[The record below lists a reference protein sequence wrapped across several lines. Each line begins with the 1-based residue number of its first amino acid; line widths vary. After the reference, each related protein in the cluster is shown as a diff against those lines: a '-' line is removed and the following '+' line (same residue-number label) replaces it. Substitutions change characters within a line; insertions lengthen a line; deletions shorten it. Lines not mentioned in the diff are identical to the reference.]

1 MHLTVADV
9 LTATGARPGSGH
21 AALPGF
27 ASVTTDSRR
36 PVGGA
41 LFVALRGERF
51 DAHDFVPQALRDGA
65 VAALVDRPLDS
76 VDRDRLLIVDDTLIA
91 LGALAAHVRRRCP
104 MRVVA
109 VTGSNGKTTT
119 KEMVAAIC
127 TAAYA
132 PHGKVL
138 KTEGN
143 LNNLIGLPLT
153 LLRADG
159 DEVVGVLEMGMNQP
173 GEIARMT
180 EIARPDVAVVT
191 NVGRA
196 HLERLGSL
204 AGVAAAKGELYAGLP
219 NESVIAVNL
228 DDEWVRRIAAPFPGR
243 RVTFGTNGDVQAAA
257 IRDRGVDGI
266 DLELVVGDERRAVHL
281 AHVGVHNVSNALAAA
296 AVAHAL
302 GIGVDAI
309 VAGLGKP
316 PAAAMRMQVRKLANG
331 VTVINDAYN
340 ANPES
345 TAAALQAVRLLPG
358 RSVAVLG
365 DMWELG
371 AESGGAH
378 REIGARAAALGFD
391 EVFAVGSHAPD
402 VCAGA
407 HDGGMEP
414 GRIHAFATPAAASS
428 SIIATWRS
436 GDVVLVKGS
445 RGMRME
451 EVVRALEDAG
461 RSP

>member
-1 MHLTVADV
+1 MRLTAADV
-9 LTATGARPGSGH
+9 IAATGAVPGPGH
-21 AALPGF
+21 AALAGF
-27 ASVTTDSRR
+27 TAVATDSRAA
-36 PVGGA
+36 VDGA

-51 DAHDFVPQALRDGA
+51 DAHDFVPQALQAGA
-65 VAALVDRPLDS
+65 VAALVERPLPT
-76 VDRDRLLIVDDTLIA
+76 VERDRLLVVDDTLRA
-91 LGALAAHVRRRCP
+91 LGALAAWARRRCP

-109 VTGSNGKTTT
+109 ITGSNGKTTT

-127 TAAYA
+127 TEAYA

-173 GEIARMT
+173 GEIARMA

-196 HLERLGSL
+196 HLEGLGSL

-243 RVTFGTNGDVQAAA
+243 RVTFGSGGDVQAAA
-257 IRDRGVDGI
+257 VRDRGVDGI
-266 DLELVVGDERRAVHL
+266 DFDLVVAGERVPVHL
-281 AHVGVHNVSNALAAA
+281 AHVGVHNVANALAAA

-302 GIGVDAI
+302 GVAPGAI
-309 VAGLGKP
+309 AAGLARP
-316 PAAAMRMQVRKLANG
+316 PAAAMRMQVHELANG

-345 TAAALQAVRLLPG
+345 TVAALRAVRLLQ
-358 RSVAVLG
+358 RRCVAVLG
-365 DMWELG
+365 DMRELG
-371 AESGGAH
+371 EGSGGAH
-378 REIGARAAALGFD
+378 REVGACAAALGFD
-391 EVFAVGSHAPD
+391 ELVAVGEHGAD
-402 VCAGA
+402 VRDGALAAGMDAARIHVCAS
-407 HDGGMEP
+407 
-414 GRIHAFATPAAASS
+414 PAAA
-428 SIIATWRS
+428 AQAVRAGWRA

-451 EVVRALEDAG
+451 EAVRALEDAG
-461 RSP
+461 RPD